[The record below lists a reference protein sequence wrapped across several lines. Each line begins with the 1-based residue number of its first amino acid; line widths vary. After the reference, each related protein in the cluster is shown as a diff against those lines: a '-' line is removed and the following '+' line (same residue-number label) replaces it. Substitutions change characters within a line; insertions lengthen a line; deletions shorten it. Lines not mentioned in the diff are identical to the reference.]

1 MENNKKIVKPEI
13 IEVVKELPTQ
23 QVRSYVNEEGVTVNF
38 ITREEALTKILNN
51 N

>member
-1 MENNKKIVKPEI
+1 MENKKKIVKTER

-23 QVRSYVNEEGVTVNF
+23 HVRSYVDDDGTTVNF
-38 ITREEALTKILNN
+38 ITTEEALTKLLNN